1 METHPVIYIIDDDES
16 ILNSLKAI
24 ITKIFPKSR
33 IYTANNG
40 LEGWEM
46 FKTQSARF
54 IVLSDLFMPEL
65 NGLQLLKMIRSSEL
79 LKNNYFILMTG
90 DTEKDINLKAL
101 QQGADDFL
109 SKPIA
114 IDQLLAKLR
123 LISRVFTLQEQIII
137 KDKEFEKKNKELS
150 NQTSKLI
157 ELFVNLI
164 ENKFQG
170 YKRLTAQITD
180 AALWIA
186 SKMNIEDEQ
195 ELDNIAKAAELIYI
209 GRIALS
215 EKSFREKMYVDGV
228 IKNEDL
234 TNIPLNAETVLNPL
248 TGYSKV
254 AEIIS
259 NIYENYDGSGIP
271 KKKKANEIPEESRI
285 LRVVQDF
292 FEIQAGDNNKTN
304 AAIEQIET
312 YINKMYE
319 LKIVVLMDQY
329 TAFKDIGR
337 VQGRE
342 RSVEI
347 HELIEGLYISR
358 SVYSESG
365 IKLLGA
371 GVTLNADNITKLKE
385 ILQNEKIIGNIWIR
399 R

>member
-157 ELFVNLI
+157 ELFVYLI